1 MRCLSL
7 AILAA
12 AGAVAF
18 APVAQAGEESPAPAA
33 APAPAATT
41 PAAKPAMDDPNR
53 LICKREHVVGSNR
66 PQKVCMTV
74 AQRDAAREASARAME
89 DGLARSN
96 PKDSVMG
103 N

>member
-33 APAPAATT
+33 APAATT